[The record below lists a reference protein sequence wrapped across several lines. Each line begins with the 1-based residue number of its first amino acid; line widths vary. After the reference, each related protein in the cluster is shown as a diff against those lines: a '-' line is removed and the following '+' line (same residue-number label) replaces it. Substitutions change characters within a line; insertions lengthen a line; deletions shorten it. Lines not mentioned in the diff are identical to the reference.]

1 MKPNNVITG
10 IVSGLAIG
18 TILGILFAPDKG
30 CNTRR
35 KIAKKGSDLRGGIK
49 NSIDNLVSSIENK
62 YEELASKVENV
73 IDESKSRFGDI
84 KKDLKQN

>member
-1 MKPNNVITG
+1 MKTNKIITG
-10 IVSGLAIG
+10 IVSGLAVG

-35 KIAKKGSDLRGGIK
+35 KIVKKGNDLKGGIK

-62 YEELASKVENV
+62 YGELASKVENV
-73 IDESKSRFGDI
+73 IDESKSKFGNI
-84 KKDLKQN
+84 KNDLK